1 MKPDFIQC
9 QAWNKTAEI
18 MHSYLSKGSQIAVEG
33 RIQTRNYEDNT
44 GRKVYVTEVIVDRF
58 EFLESRKNNE
68 DDYEQQSNEIQRQAP
83 ELNITSEDLPFSG
96 GKMKA
101 DKMFD
106 KLTEGALSVTIS
118 RKQLDDYFHEE
129 LHKEDIR
136 SNLITI

>member
-1 MKPDFIQC
+1 MNKAILIGRLTKDIEIRKTQTGKSVVNFTLAVNRNKDEADFIQC

-83 ELNITSEDLPFSG
+83 ELNITSEDLPF
-96 GKMKA
+96 
-101 DKMFD
+101 
-106 KLTEGALSVTIS
+106 
-118 RKQLDDYFHEE
+118 
-129 LHKEDIR
+129 
-136 SNLITI
+136 